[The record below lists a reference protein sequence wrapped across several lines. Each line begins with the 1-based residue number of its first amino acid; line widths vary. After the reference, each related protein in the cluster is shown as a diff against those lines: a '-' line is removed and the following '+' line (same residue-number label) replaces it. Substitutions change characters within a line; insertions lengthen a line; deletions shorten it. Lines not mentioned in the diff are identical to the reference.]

1 MKNRFFFYG
10 SFFALML
17 LFTACTTVRF
27 RQPQPS
33 DASEMEA
40 FPDKITG
47 IYLNENQDTLK
58 ISNESFTYG
67 NEKTNLFYYSQKLIS
82 DSIVLKKWKS
92 YYVLNLKTENY
103 WEVFLFKEGKNIIR
117 VYYIT
122 FEEEDNDFIEKLRN
136 ILPVEE
142 VRQENGEL
150 EYLLIDPSPKQFNA
164 LKKHGFFREIESFTR
179 IE

>member
-1 MKNRFFFYG
+1 MKNRFFSYG

-17 LFTACTTVRF
+17 LLTACTTVRF

-47 IYLNENQDTLK
+47 IYLNENHDTLK

-67 NEKTNLFYYSQKLIS
+67 NKKTNLFYFSQKLNS
-82 DSIVLKKWKS
+82 DSAVLKKWEN

-103 WEVFLFKEGKNIIR
+103 WEVFLFKEVKNITR

-164 LKKHGFFREIESFTR
+164 LKKYDFFREIESFTR
-179 IE
+179 IK